1 MNPCCTIRNSSDFRY
16 CGSIALPILHR
27 MARQQGSE
35 NKRPAALE
43 KGDLPPQLFAV
54 LRALP
59 YEWFIV
65 DDEFAITDFST
76 GAYDLGI
83 SNAIAITDRTVQKYI
98 ANAMRLHRTSS
109 FDLELPAQSKHNMAT
124 ALRIRCCPIGS
135 THCAVLLEDISQ
147 SLRVDA
153 MRRDFIVNVSH
164 ELKTPVG
171 ALLLLAE
178 AIRSAVDDPESL
190 DRFANRIQTE
200 VERLGRLVSDITDLS
215 RLQSGDDDLH
225 TADIP
230 LPRLTGE
237 ALDAVR
243 LQAQR
248 RQIEL
253 VVAPCDGISVT
264 GDEEQLATALRNLV
278 TNAINYSPE
287 HTHITVAARQTEQ
300 FTEISVSD
308 QGYGISE
315 SDQERIFER
324 FYRVDPARSR
334 ETGGT
339 GLGLAIVKHICALHH
354 GECTVWSKP
363 GEGSTFTLRLPL
375 HRRTEPNGARP

>member
-1 MNPCCTIRNSSDFRY
+1 
-16 CGSIALPILHR
+16 